1 MLAASLKPN
10 EIFLAKYEMNS
21 IRTSKG
27 NKANGQPA
35 GTNKEKNSKPCFLNP
50 TIVAPSTTLKL
61 RENVKIK

>member
-1 MLAASLKPN
+1 
-10 EIFLAKYEMNS
+10 MNS
-21 IRTSKG
+21 IRTNKG
-27 NKANGQPA
+27 NKASGQPA

>member
-1 MLAASLKPN
+1 
-10 EIFLAKYEMNS
+10 MNS

>member
-50 TIVAPSTTLKL
+50 TIVAPSTTVKL